1 MLDQENRELRKIIL
15 ERIHAQGPIT
25 FADFMETVLYHP
37 QEGYYYS
44 AQEKIGASGDYYTSP
59 HLHPIFGHLLARQMR
74 QMWQILDYP
83 SPFII
88 MEIGAGQG
96 LLSVHILHYCQKN
109 FPEFYQELNYLI
121 VEKSPFFQKEQK
133 KFLEKFFWTG
143 KVHQIS
149 LSALLREG
157 SPIVGCIFSNE
168 LIDSFPVHLVCQKE
182 GELREIY
189 VDHDSHQFVE
199 AYAAPST
206 SLLLDYLSDYA
217 LPLIEGQKAEVNLKA
232 LDWLADL
239 AIILKKGF
247 LMTIDYGYEA
257 EELYHPSRSEGT
269 LLCYYR
275 HAPST
280 NPYIRLGYQDIT
292 AHVNF
297 SALIKKGE
305 TLGLQKN
312 GLIEQYKF
320 LAALGLLRDLENL
333 EINRYQFTTVEFLK
347 QKLAMK
353 SFLTPGGMG
362 TIYKVLIQ
370 NKGVAEANL
379 LGLHDIF
386 VSPSSALKKNLAAD
400 QSY

>member
-1 MLDQENRELRKIIL
+1 MSDQENRELRKIIL

-59 HLHPIFGHLLARQMR
+59 HLHPIFGHLLARQIH

-83 SPFII
+83 SPFVI

-96 LLSVHILHYCQKN
+96 LLGAHILHYCQKN

-121 VEKSPFFQKEQK
+121 LEKSPFFQEEQK
-133 KFLEKFFWTG
+133 KFLKKFFEAG

-149 LSALLREG
+149 LAALLSERNQ
-157 SPIVGCIFSNE
+157 IVGCIFSNE
-168 LIDSFPVHLVCQKE
+168 LIDSFPVHLVWQKE
-182 GELREIY
+182 GELREIF
-189 VDHDSHQFVE
+189 VDHDGQQFVE
-199 AYAAPST
+199 VCDTPST
-206 SLLLDYLSDYA
+206 PLILDYLTSYA

-239 AIILKKGF
+239 AVILQRGF
-247 LMTIDYGYEA
+247 LITIDYGYEA
-257 EELYHPSRSEGT
+257 EELYHPSRLEGT

-275 HAPST
+275 HTPST

-297 SALIKKGE
+297 SALIKKGA
-305 TLGLQKN
+305 TLGLQKH

-333 EINRYQFTTVEFLK
+333 EINRYQFGAVEFLK

-353 SFLTPGGMG
+353 SFLIPGGMG

-370 NKGVAEANL
+370 SKGVGEVNL

-386 VSPSSALKKNLAAD
+386 ASPSALKKILAVD
-400 QSY
+400 QSH